1 MNKPIINGTEVEIQQ
16 VLNSLT
22 NQERKYV
29 LGDITIPKPTLYLY
43 VYKINNIPVGYIKLN
58 TKKFFDGN
66 GYVELAINPNYRN
79 KGIAKILMN
88 KMINDITTNYP
99 DVTIYYNT
107 DYSNIASQKFAEKY
121 GFKLCDQDSKFKR
134 YIYSK
139 NINGACKDIATARQ
153 FVADVDKLAKKYDAN
168 YFIVTDGA
176 SGIHNNGNSAVRNAR
191 LAQIKWEKENNG
203 DPNEDWSNNI
213 KNGKYTESYI
223 NENNTS
229 LYNELENI
237 KTPQELHKWM
247 RSNIKYKGPK
257 SGENWWKLKTTKE
270 LLKIKEGNCADQTYF
285 IREQLSKMGI
295 KNNLWLLTISD
306 TSATK
311 EPKEA
316 HVFCTYEQN
325 GKIYWIETSIDT
337 FNKIHGP
344 FNNYEDFKTYL
355 TNIYQSKVKSNTF
368 DIWIGQV
375 PKVPYGV
382 TRAEF
387 LIYSL
392 EKYKVFHT
400 ALQSVKNNVRKNN
413 ESVIDLFN
421 TAVYNEQ
428 NTENSDIEKY
438 DPNFKSNKKLN
449 LSSFKMINIKD
460 DKSINDIINNFKSND
475 SKKYIKELKM
485 YYKWYN
491 SENNKSDRSMEFII
505 WLNNTELVAY
515 VIIQKFNDGVNY
527 LTPMVISPSFRGHGL
542 SNQIMDILI
551 KDYNVNELTVKS
563 SNTVAIN
570 LYKKYGF
577 TFTNKYK
584 GDKNQLFMIRN
595 HNNTNEGFV
604 MENLL
609 ANKNNYNT
617 PPTNESA
624 INENYLFSKSDIW
637 YNIED
642 FLNGNTNL
650 IMIVGYSGSG
660 KSTARRMLIENKPN
674 DIWISV
680 EMDLTLLQFKFKDE
694 KLKKINPLGYKFL
707 TSSIGKKYRIPWIDY
722 MSAIRTNKK
731 AYFDEFTRDFLNFI
745 VKEASENKNNKY
757 IVDGIWPILHGTG
770 PEFFQDWCVLLKGTS
785 YVTSVW
791 RATGRS
797 LSDKYD
803 AVFLDRIFSFI
814 YNLSPL
820 QYKNLGDTIERSRK
834 LYEKYFV
841 FMHHTQGKSLDI
853 GSTDRVNS
861 LFESSISL
869 INEGSKMSHNYT
881 IQRIDSGIYNKY
893 KSQCSD
899 LKHIDYENDHAY
911 IFLDKSEWVGLVAVD
926 TTKGDGNNWITAIV
940 VNPPYRGKR
949 ISYQLLDFA
958 INQFGANAL
967 TVTKSNKTAIHTYEK
982 IGFKIIN
989 QSQVDSGQDK
999 RYIMKFTKYNSS
1011 TIQEGW
1017 RADLPTKS
1025 FGIPDQRKYP
1035 LHDKKHVQSAIKL
1048 FGHAS
1053 EDKKKML
1060 AKRINSAAKKYNIEI
1075 PKTTQCY
1082 KYLHSE
1088 QDIFDINNNNL
1099 LIFREDDNQP
1109 ILIDI
1114 SDINHWQIGQ
1124 RPQIHSSIALS
1135 NYWDT
1140 LASATISEVDKA
1152 KANGEFNN
1160 ESSITRYVFI
1170 SPEELSESFIGIME
1184 PICVGQ
1190 ITLYEDYRYSW
1201 DIQYPLLLNEADI
1214 IISNK
1219 ESMSIS
1225 SFNPIVGRPNYMLIN
1240 TNYPDLVLTTD
1251 PESDIGMT
1259 INESGLLDIVYLS
1272 KDMPIYEA
1280 YSYIGPKD
1288 NLDFINELYKNNT
1301 VTEFSMYE
1309 LLSNRKCLTE
1319 DQINYDPYFKRI
1331 NFNEIAEKLETNMAT
1346 LREQVISCMLN
1357 ASVPIVENVKINTI
1371 PSYDEIS
1378 ILEDFDGYYYYSNIT
1393 NKRSRSV
1400 NEKFLLTEDILHS
1413 VL

>member
-1 MNKPIINGTEVEIQQ
+1 MNKPIINGTEIEIQQ

-88 KMINDITTNYP
+88 KMIKDITTNYP

-134 YIYSK
+134 YTYSENTFYLEDKRMNELEKVFKFNQELKNFKYGLKYPQKSEVDTKNLENELFHKYYKFAGPKQFVKQNGGICWDFTTYEADWFTKNLSNIKYDCYFIILVNKYILTNHTFLVFNYNNKYYWIENAAGKYNGIYEADNIQTIFNFVIDLLHKACPNKELLPKATYEIYKYNALDSNMYDLSYYDTAMYMLKHSK
-139 NINGACKDIATARQ
+139 RISHTYSSNIKINSSSINEACKDIATARQ

-176 SGIHNNGNSAVRNAR
+176 SGIHNNGNPAVRNAK

-203 DPNEDWSNNI
+203 EPNEDWSNNI

-229 LYNELENI
+229 LYNE
-237 KTPQELHKWM
+237 
-247 RSNIKYKGPK
+247 
-257 SGENWWKLKTTKE
+257 
-270 LLKIKEGNCADQTYF
+270 
-285 IREQLSKMGI
+285 
-295 KNNLWLLTISD
+295 
-306 TSATK
+306 
-311 EPKEA
+311 
-316 HVFCTYEQN
+316 
-325 GKIYWIETSIDT
+325 
-337 FNKIHGP
+337 
-344 FNNYEDFKTYL
+344 
-355 TNIYQSKVKSNTF
+355 
-368 DIWIGQV
+368 
-375 PKVPYGV
+375 
-382 TRAEF
+382 
-387 LIYSL
+387 
-392 EKYKVFHT
+392 
-400 ALQSVKNNVRKNN
+400 
-413 ESVIDLFN
+413 
-421 TAVYNEQ
+421 Q
-428 NTENSDIEKY
+428 NTENNDIEKY

-491 SENNKSDRSMEFII
+491 SENNKFDRSMEFII

-515 VIIQKFNDGVNY
+515 AIIQKFNDRVNY
-527 LTPMVISPSFRGHGL
+527 LTPMVISPSFRGYGL
-542 SNQIMDILI
+542 SNQIMDLLI
-551 KDYNVNELTVKS
+551 KNYNVNELTVER

-584 GDKNQLFMIRN
+584 GKKNQLFMVRN

-660 KSTARRMLIENKPN
+660 KSTARRMLIENKPK
-674 DIWISV
+674 DIWINV

-722 MSAIRTNKK
+722 MSTIRTNKK

-757 IVDGIWPILHGTG
+757 IVDGIWPILHGIG

-820 QYKNLGDTIERSRK
+820 QYKNLGDTIEHSRK

-841 FMHHTQGKSLDI
+841 FMHRTQGKSLDI

-861 LFESSISL
+861 LFESSI
-869 INEGSKMSHNYT
+869 
-881 IQRIDSGIYNKY
+881 
-893 KSQCSD
+893 
-899 LKHIDYENDHAY
+899 
-911 IFLDKSEWVGLVAVD
+911 
-926 TTKGDGNNWITAIV
+926 
-940 VNPPYRGKR
+940 
-949 ISYQLLDFA
+949 
-958 INQFGANAL
+958 
-967 TVTKSNKTAIHTYEK
+967 
-982 IGFKIIN
+982 
-989 QSQVDSGQDK
+989 
-999 RYIMKFTKYNSS
+999 
-1011 TIQEGW
+1011 IQEGW
-1017 RADLPTKS
+1017 RANLPTKS

-1048 FGHAS
+1048 FSHAS
-1053 EDKKKML
+1053 EDRKKLL

-1124 RPQIHSSIALS
+1124 RPQIHSSISLS

-1190 ITLYEDYRYSW
+1190 IILYEDYRYLW

-1240 TNYPDLVLTTD
+1240 TGYPDLVLTTD

-1301 VTEFSMYE
+1301 ITEFSMYE
-1309 LLSNRKCLTE
+1309 LLSNRRCLTE

-1331 NFNEIAEKLETNMAT
+1331 NFNEIAENLETNMAT
-1346 LREQVISCMLN
+1346 FREQVISCMLN
-1357 ASVPIVENVKINTI
+1357 TSVPIVENVKIDTI

-1400 NEKFLLTEDILHS
+1400 NEKSLLTEDMLHS